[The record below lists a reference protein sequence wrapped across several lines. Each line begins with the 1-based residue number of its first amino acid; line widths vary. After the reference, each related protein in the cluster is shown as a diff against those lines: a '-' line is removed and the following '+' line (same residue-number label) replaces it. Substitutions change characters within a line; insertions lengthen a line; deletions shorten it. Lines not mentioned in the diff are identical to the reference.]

1 MVVPKCGKARGGEGR
16 LKGGKKRHLLKCDTT
31 MNNILS
37 YSLVSAVPPSGG
49 GVGTRKRGKR

>member
-1 MVVPKCGKARGGEGR
+1 MERQGKGR
-16 LKGGKKRHLLKCDTT
+16 LKGEKRHLLKCDTT

-37 YSLVSAVPPSGG
+37 YSLVSVVPPSGG

>member
-1 MVVPKCGKARGGEGR
+1 MVVPKCGKARGGEVERGG
-16 LKGGKKRHLLKCDTT
+16 GGKALIKSDTT

>member
-1 MVVPKCGKARGGEGR
+1 MWKGKGRGGEGR

>member
-1 MVVPKCGKARGGEGR
+1 MERQGEGR
-16 LKGGKKRHLLKCDTT
+16 LKGGGGKALIKSDTT

>member
-1 MVVPKCGKARGGEGR
+1 VERGGEVERGER
-16 LKGGKKRHLLKCDTT
+16 NLLKCDTT

>member
-1 MVVPKCGKARGGEGR
+1 MERQGEGR
-16 LKGGKKRHLLKCDTT
+16 LKGGKSHLLKCDTT

-49 GVGTRKRGKR
+49 GVGTRKRGNC